1 MTSEQVRGEMC
12 KYLTE
17 DHSRQR
23 GQSKQEPWGG
33 HDPGVFLAHQDAQG
47 ENTCKWCSWQ
57 GINLQSLQTGH
68 AAQYQD
74 SKQPN

>member
-1 MTSEQVRGEMC
+1 MKIGEAGFSRISGGWVARECLCKEMTSEQVRGEMC

-33 HDPGVFLAHQDAQG
+33 HDPGVFLSHQDAQG
-47 ENTCKWCSWQ
+47 ENTCK
-57 GINLQSLQTGH
+57 
-68 AAQYQD
+68 
-74 SKQPN
+74 

>member
-1 MTSEQVRGEMC
+1 MARECLCKEMTSEQVRGEMC

-33 HDPGVFLAHQDAQG
+33 HDPGVFLSHQDAQG
-47 ENTCKWCSWQ
+47 ENDKCLSTNIAIF
-57 GINLQSLQTGH
+57 GRGRGFG
-68 AAQYQD
+68 Y
-74 SKQPN
+74 